1 MTRKADV
8 IVVGGGVIGASVA
21 YQLARRGRKVI
32 MVEKSDLASGASG
45 SCDTNIFLQ
54 SKNAGIHLKLA
65 LAGAELF
72 KGLREELGRDIE
84 YHVKGGMVLIETAD
98 ELKIMEDFV
107 ARQRQTGLQVEI
119 IDRKEAARMQR
130 GLSEHLVAATYSPQ
144 DGDVNPIELN
154 LGFADAARRL
164 SAEILLETEVTGCIL
179 KGGRMEGVETT
190 KGPIYAP
197 VVVNAAGAWAPLIG
211 RMAGLDLP
219 IKPRRGQLMIT
230 EPVAPYISQGILSA
244 SYIVAKFN
252 ADKLKESKSR
262 AVQLG
267 VGLSLSQTQKG
278 NILIGGTREF
288 VGYDVGN
295 THEAIQAVLKNA
307 VRFVP
312 GLGPIH
318 IIRTMGGV
326 RPYTPDGLPLIGY
339 VTNPEG
345 YFMSAGHEGD
355 GIALSPVTGKIAA
368 DLIVD
373 GKTFMDVSALDPN
386 RFAL

>member
-1 MTRKADV
+1 MTRTADV
-8 IVVGGGVIGASVA
+8 IVIGGGVIGTSVA
-21 YQLARRGRKVI
+21 YHLAKKGRKV
-32 MVEKSDLASGASG
+32 VLTEKKDLASGASG

-65 LAGAELF
+65 LASAELF
-72 KGLREELGRDIE
+72 KGLPEELGHDIE
-84 YHVKGGMVLIETAD
+84 YHAKGGMILIETAD
-98 ELKIMEDFV
+98 ELKVMEDFV

-119 IDRKEAARMQR
+119 IDLKEASRMQR
-130 GLSEHLVAATYSPQ
+130 GLAKHLVAATYSPQ

-154 LGFADAARRL
+154 LGFANAARRL
-164 SAEILLETEVTGCIL
+164 GAVILLETEVTGCIV
-179 KGGRMEGVETT
+179 KGGRVEGIETSR
-190 KGPIYAP
+190 GPVYAP
-197 VVVNAAGAWAPLIG
+197 VVVNAAGAWAPEIG
-211 RMAGLDLP
+211 KMAGLNLP

-230 EPVAPYISQGILSA
+230 EPVAPYIAHGILSA

-278 NILIGGTREF
+278 NIFIGGTREF

-295 THEAIQAVLKNA
+295 THEAIATVLKNA

-326 RPYTPDGLPLIGY
+326 RPYTPDGLPLVGY
-339 VTNPEG
+339 VNRLEG

-355 GIALSPVTGKIAA
+355 GIALSPVTGKIVA

-373 GKTFMDVSALDPN
+373 GKTFTDVSALNPN